1 MDATPTEG
9 PFLTVME
16 LAELLRVSRR
26 TAYILVSSGQVPS
39 VRVGGSIRIP
49 RAALGLINSPPHS
62 GKLPDARMRAVLRS
76 MALGARGVRAAVA
89 G

>member
-1 MDATPTEG
+1 METTPTEG

-49 RAALGLINSPPHS
+49 RAALFRQL
-62 GKLPDARMRAVLRS
+62 
-76 MALGARGVRAAVA
+76 A
-89 G
+89 GTLKTSA